1 MWPWMIETCLEPPS
15 NITQVIKIW
24 GEYYKDLRYKAIMWY
39 MTKSFVLAQLEHS
52 VTPMTRKIEINLRGK
67 PCSNYC
73 REHTLQTT
81 ESIPP
86 RTASQT
92 RNLTISVFWI
102 TNPSLQPPLPLPS
115 LYLCKFKLKVKR
127 RKTPLHLKSRS
138 YFLLFIPLLQDQRC
152 HFINYVSLVSTRIL
166 SGAPQSRTPL
176 LKKGLTA
183 TLPELK

>member
-1 MWPWMIETCLEPPS
+1 MSFCLGLHLSWLPFPSAQLIPLAIWSSSFCINSARKTNGMWPWMIETCLEPPS

-115 LYLCKFKLKVKR
+115 LYLCKFK
-127 RKTPLHLKSRS
+127 
-138 YFLLFIPLLQDQRC
+138 
-152 HFINYVSLVSTRIL
+152 
-166 SGAPQSRTPL
+166 
-176 LKKGLTA
+176 
-183 TLPELK
+183 